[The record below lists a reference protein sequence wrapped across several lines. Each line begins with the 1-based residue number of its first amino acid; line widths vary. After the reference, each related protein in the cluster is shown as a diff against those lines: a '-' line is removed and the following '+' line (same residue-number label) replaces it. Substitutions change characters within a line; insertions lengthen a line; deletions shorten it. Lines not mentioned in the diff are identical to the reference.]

1 MKFEILRWAGIFLFL
16 ISILASIFLR
26 TWMATFVFVLGLFV
40 LFPGS
45 NRLIK
50 KCLRFQFSRN
60 AKMDMVMAL
69 LLVGFVAMN
78 YGGVSGME
86 QAPSATPT
94 PAPVPTASVPTPHPG
109 VPGVLDGRIKG
120 VSFEKDKYHV
130 GEAVTAGL
138 EIENT
143 GDVDIT
149 SERATIKATCTKLS
163 DPLGNALLA
172 SMSEEERSRTY
183 AMDFSELINPGQTK
197 MLLAS
202 FTTPEKMYGV
212 SLAGDYDILVTL
224 SINGKTIGTTE
235 VKLTL
240 Y

>member
-1 MKFEILRWAGIFLFL
+1 MKFEILRWVGIFFFL

-26 TWMATFVFVLGLFV
+26 TWIATFVFALGLFV

-50 KCLRFQFSRN
+50 RCLRFQFSRN
-60 AKMDMVMAL
+60 AKIDMVMAL

-78 YGGVSGME
+78 YGAVSME
-86 QAPSATPT
+86 RASSATPMPT
-94 PAPVPTASVPTPHPG
+94 PVPTPVPTPHLG
-109 VPGVLDGRIKG
+109 VSGVLDGRIKG
-120 VSFEKDKYHV
+120 ISFEKDKYYA
-130 GEAVTAGL
+130 GEPVIARM
-138 EIENT
+138 EMENT
-143 GDVDIT
+143 GTMDIT
-149 SERATIKATCTKLS
+149 SERATIKVTCTKLN
-163 DPLGNALLA
+163 DPLGGALLA

-183 AMDFSELINPGQTK
+183 TMDFSESIKPGQTK
-197 MLLAS
+197 TLSAS
-202 FTTPEKMYGV
+202 FAVPEKLYGI

-224 SINGKTIGTTE
+224 SINGKTIGAME